1 MWHFYKTYDQF
12 FLFFINEIFIIN
24 NRMLT
29 FIDCKL
35 RILKQVHNE
44 FMGSLDV
51 IMIGEFYQTPSV
63 WDSWIFKQI
72 NNIFN
77 TIA

>member
-1 MWHFYKTYDQF
+1 
-12 FLFFINEIFIIN
+12 
-24 NRMLT
+24 MLT

-63 WDSWIFKQI
+63 
-72 NNIFN
+72 
-77 TIA
+77 